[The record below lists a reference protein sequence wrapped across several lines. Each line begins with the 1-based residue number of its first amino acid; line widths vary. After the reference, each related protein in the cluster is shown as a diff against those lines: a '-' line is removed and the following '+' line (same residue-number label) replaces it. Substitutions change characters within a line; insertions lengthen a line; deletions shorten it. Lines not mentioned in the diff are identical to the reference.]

1 MSEIG
6 IVQTA
11 QNEMYMGKKQMKKS
25 YQDVKTF
32 IPEHHKAEL
41 SV

>member
-1 MSEIG
+1 MG

-11 QNEMYMGKKQMKKS
+11 QAEMYTGEKQMKKS

-32 IPEHHKAEL
+32 IPEQ
-41 SV
+41 S